1 MIVYLS
7 FVIISLKLNKLD
19 EKSLGRFVKF
29 MIDEDVFVHIRHIK
43 NDVQEFQRLINEETG
58 QSMRKDDKE

>member
-1 MIVYLS
+1 LIVYLS